1 MAKDGT
7 MRGGQRVGAGRKSKA
22 LVDKIADGRLNGAMI
37 LPEPTDIEGVDVPP
51 VKEYLRAAQK
61 NGKDLCAEEVY
72 KETWNWLKAR
82 GCEMLVNNQLIEQYA
97 MSVSR
102 WIQCEEAISEFGFLA
117 KHPTTGNAI
126 ASPYVSMSTQYMKQA
141 NQIWY
146 QIYQVVK
153 ENCSVEY
160 SSTSPHDNVME
171 RLLNQ
176 RRTPKG
182 DII

>member
-7 MRGGQRVGAGRKSKA
+7 NRGGQRVGSGRKSKA
-22 LVDKIADGRLNGAMI
+22 LTDKIAVGKADGAMI
-37 LPEPTDIEGVDVPP
+37 LPKPADIEGAEMPP
-51 VKEYLRAAQK
+51 VKEYLKAAQK

-72 KETWNWLKAR
+72 KETFLWLKAR
-82 GCEMLVNNQLIEQYA
+82 GCEALVNNQLIEQYA

-102 WIQCEEAISEFGFLA
+102 WIQCEDAISEFGFLA

-126 ASPYVSMSTQYMKQA
+126 ASPYVAMSQTYMKQV
-141 NQIWY
+141 NQTWY

-160 SSTSPHDNVME
+160 GGKSPQDDLME
-171 RLLNQ
+171 RLLSARKGNQ
-176 RRTPKG
+176 
-182 DII
+182 